1 MKKILLYGSTAAVLM
16 LLASCSVDNTE
27 PSVPATRTITRTFPV
42 DETVYSAHD
51 TRTAYEN
58 GQIGFTN
65 NEQLGAYVWT
75 DAGAS
80 ANAGMATRTAGSP
93 STVTVTHNAL
103 SNNVDYNYVFVY
115 PYKYGN
121 SLYRNTPTVVLN
133 GIQHPTP
140 TTFDPVQDILVSKPV
155 KATGNGGTTTSE
167 ALPEIQFKRL
177 FTFFRLKIDRS
188 KFTGD
193 IKFADGEKIQSVTI
207 TAPDGTELAG
217 TARVDIDEAYDAT
230 TCKFTIPTNTIT
242 ADYGTDGEAFNADG
256 TFDVWFVV
264 NPVTFNGLTI
274 EVRTSAQTITQTFNE
289 QVALDFKASGI
300 NALTFQ
306 SANNA
311 NISTVSVAAL
321 TDYYTDGVEINGI
334 RYDGTSENARKLTI
348 KADAT
353 DNTSLTTSGGVVF
366 LEDLNNTGEFVF
378 ETTSS
383 QGISKDLI
391 IIGNNPSVKANV
403 NMQAYWALRN
413 PSGILAFKNLKIDMT
428 EITAGYVFNAQPASA
443 INGLNSLIF
452 EDCEITFN
460 KTFLTMYN
468 AHAEAGIENII
479 FRNCKICYTGTSNT
493 FAFITT
499 SKLTTG
505 LSKFQSLVFENNVI
519 YAKTSG
525 SAETPTA
532 FSFLVQDNDSS
543 DGALENLAIRCTNNT
558 LIDIISYG
566 TSTTGCA
573 YFNVEKFGSIE
584 FSKNV
589 AYSQNTEKNVTVM
602 RVRHDYN
609 AVGNTWPLYNLG
621 RTENIFYGAIGWKQ
635 FDDAKAIKP
644 VAVEANGYTKKNES
658 PMSEYDPANGVFKTT
673 SACDGFGSTLLY

>member
-658 PMSEYDPANGVFKTT
+658 TMSEYDPANGVFKTT